1 MSSPDEF
8 LSTTLITT
16 VQILHVIM
24 LQTMLLMHTIKLIIY
39 NFKTNN
45 YQLCTILFVALNDSM
60 KNAQE
65 NRILAAPQNR
75 GLTYVSVG
83 RTYCIVNF

>member
-1 MSSPDEF
+1 M
-8 LSTTLITT
+8 
-16 VQILHVIM
+16 QILHVIM

-45 YQLCTILFVALNDSM
+45 YHLCTILFVALNDNM

-75 GLTYVSVG
+75 GLTSRSAV
-83 RTYCIVNF
+83 RTALSIF